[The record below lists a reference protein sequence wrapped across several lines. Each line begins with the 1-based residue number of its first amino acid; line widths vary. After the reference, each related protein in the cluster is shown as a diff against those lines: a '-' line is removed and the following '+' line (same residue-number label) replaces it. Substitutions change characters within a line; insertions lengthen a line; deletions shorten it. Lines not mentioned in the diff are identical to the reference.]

1 MIASCRHVM
10 SAQTRGAVAVGR
22 TFFQT
27 GVSPVQKEEEK
38 NTGGQKKL
46 QPSSCCSPLPRSPRR
61 RKRRTVTHVRV
72 VSACHV
78 CADTGRGGSGDN
90 FFSWRFAS
98 TVYSDS
104 KHRQEKNI
112 DPRSSCCGPLPRSP
126 RRRERRTVI
135 NVRVVSARC
144 VCIDTGRGGSGEK
157 FFLQQPGWLRGTIF

>member
-1 MIASCRHVM
+1 MFASCRRVM

-22 TFFQT
+22 TFFP
-27 GVSPVQKEEEK
+27 GVSPVQREEK
-38 NTGGQKKL
+38 KAA
-46 QPSSCCSPLPRSPRR
+46 
-61 RKRRTVTHVRV
+61 RKNYNQAPAAAR
-72 VSACHV
+72 CHV
-78 CADTGRGGSGDN
+78 HRADASAVPSPMFVSCRRVMSAQTRGAVAAEIT
-90 FFSWRFAS
+90 FFPGVSP
-98 TVYSDS
+98 VCSDS

-157 FFLQQPGWLRGTIF
+157 VFPLQQPGWLRGTIF